1 MCRRHHLLLGA
12 EAPGFSTGA
21 SAPHYA
27 PDLPLEPV
35 HLDVDLRFDPAARSA
50 EGTVTTTVVS
60 RDEGARTLRLDAVSF
75 EITSVEDPDA
85 HALTWAYD
93 GEKLTVTWEN
103 PVGVGAERRV
113 AVKYRV
119 TSPVSGL
126 MFSDEP
132 AFIASDHETER
143 ARYWLPCVDHPAV
156 RTTLGLHLRAPA
168 AWTIL
173 GNGAPGDR
181 DDHGDG
187 TATAHWNLA
196 QRCPAYLLCVAM
208 GDFAREDGGTHEG
221 AAGSVPIAFFT
232 PRAGGEHLA
241 RTFGNTRAMMDWMVE
256 RLGRP
261 FPFPKYYQFCVPA
274 IGGAMEN
281 ISLVSWDDFALLDE
295 RGERDWRLRIDA
307 VNVHEMAHSYFG
319 DAVVIRDY
327 AHAWLKESW
336 ASYMEYCWVESAHGA
351 DEAAFYMSEEVREYR
366 GEADGRYLRPIVT
379 RSFDSAWDMFD
390 MHLYP
395 GGACRLHMLRRKL
408 GERAF
413 WEGVRDYLAAY
424 DGKTADT
431 ADFQRCLEA
440 RSGLGLARF
449 FDQWLY
455 AAGYPKVKASFAWDN
470 EKNVATVTLEETQA
484 DASKGVGRFDLPLT
498 VAFEVGEG
506 KWERVTTDLRDR
518 RELRVPLAARP
529 KAVVIDPDGDLVF
542 GLEWAPGDDLLT
554 RALRA
559 ATVRGRIQAARALGA
574 RANAKA
580 VAALAEA
587 YRNESFWGVRVEI
600 ARSLAAAGTQ
610 AAVDALAALLP
621 VETDDRV
628 RAHLYRAAG
637 GFRDAA
643 VAKGLRAAL
652 DGELGYR
659 ARVAV
664 LEGLGQQRGDA
675 NLDVL
680 TAASRD
686 AGFWGWTQRGAM
698 AALAQTRS
706 PAALP
711 ALLEGVATG
720 VRRPVRIGVAE
731 ALGELGRWL
740 TPRDRASCV
749 ERLADLARD
758 PDYGTRLAAVRGLAA
773 LGAHEAG
780 GAFLA
785 AERAAAV
792 QDVARIRRAARAA
805 RERNENGD
813 AVTKLQ
819 TRVEALEE
827 KVRKLEAAAEN
838 AAAARDGAPR

>member
-35 HLDVDLRFDPAARSA
+35 HLDVDLRFEPGARSA

-75 EITSVEDPDA
+75 LVSAVEDPDGNTLA
-85 HALTWAYD
+85 WAYD
-93 GEKLTVTWEN
+93 GARLVVTFAE
-103 PVGVGAERRV
+103 PVAVGDERRV
-113 AVKYRV
+113 AVRYRV
-119 TSPVSGL
+119 DDPIAGL
-126 MFSDEP
+126 SFSAEP

-173 GNGAPGDR
+173 GNGAEGDR
-181 DDHGDG
+181 VDHGDG

-196 QRCPAYLLCVAM
+196 ERCPAYLLCVAM
-208 GDFAREDGGTHEG
+208 GDFAREDGGVHEG
-221 AAGSVPIAFFT
+221 ANGPVPIAFFT
-232 PRAGGEHLA
+232 PRAGAEHLA
-241 RTFGNTRAMMDWMVE
+241 RTFGATRSIMDWMVR

-281 ISLVSWDDFALLDE
+281 ISLVSWDDFALLDA
-295 RGERDWRLRIDA
+295 RGERDWRLRVDVI
-307 VNVHEMAHSYFG
+307 NVHEMAHSYFG

-327 AHAWLKESW
+327 AHTWLKESW
-336 ASYMEYCWVESAHGA
+336 ASYMEYCWVEDAHGA

-366 GEADGRYLRPIVT
+366 AEADGRYLRPIVT
-379 RSFDSAWDMFD
+379 RAFDSAWDMFD

-395 GGACRLHMLRRKL
+395 GGACRLHMLRKKL

-413 WEGVRDYLAAY
+413 WDGVRDYLAAY

-431 ADFQRCLEA
+431 ADFQRSLEA
-440 RSGLGLARF
+440 RSGQNLARF
-449 FDQWLY
+449 FDQWLL
-455 AAGYPKVKASFAWDN
+455 APGYPKVKAGFAWDA
-470 EKNVATVTLEETQA
+470 EKGVATVTLEQTQA
-484 DASKGVGRFDLPLT
+484 DAAKGIGRFDLPLT
-498 VAFEVGEG
+498 VAFEVADGQ
-506 KWERVTTDLRDR
+506 WERVTTELRDR
-518 RELRVPLAARP
+518 RELRAPLAARP
-529 KAVVIDPDGDLVF
+529 KAVVIDPDGDAVF
-542 GLEWAPGDDLLT
+542 GLEWAPGDDLLA
-554 RALRA
+554 RALRVG
-559 ATVRGRIQAARALGA
+559 TVRGRIQAARALGA
-574 RANAKA
+574 RANAAA
-580 VAALAEA
+580 VRSLAEA
-587 YRNESFWGVRVEI
+587 YRAEGFWGVRVEI
-600 ARSLAAAGTQ
+600 ARALAASATQ
-610 AAVDALAALLP
+610 PAVDALAALLP
-621 VETDDRV
+621 AEADDRV
-628 RAHLYRAAG
+628 RPHLVRAAG

-643 VAKGLRAAL
+643 VAKALRALL
-652 DGELGYR
+652 DDDLGYR
-659 ARVAV
+659 ARMAA

-675 NLDVL
+675 HLDAL

-706 PAALP
+706 AAALP
-711 ALLEGVATG
+711 ALLDGTAPA
-720 VRRPVRIGVAE
+720 VRRPARIAAAE
-731 ALGELGRWL
+731 ALGDLGRWL
-740 TPRDRASCV
+740 DPRGRATCV

-758 PDYGTRLAAVRGLAA
+758 PDYGTRLAAVRGLAS
-773 LGAHEAG
+773 LGASEAG

-805 RERNENGD
+805 QERNDQGD
-813 AVTKLQ
+813 ATTRLQ
-819 TRVEALEE
+819 SRVDALEE
-827 KVRKLEAAAEN
+827 RLRKLEAAAES
-838 AAAARDGAPR
+838 AAAARGDR